1 MTAMPDDEPQQP
13 RNTFWARTF
22 ADARRSGNWTEVQR
36 RYTRSTAQQI
46 ASDIGNA
53 HRRKPAHLRVR
64 GIVPGEMWE
73 ARWEPIDGN
82 AEGDHRVFIRLRPAE
97 R

>member
-1 MTAMPDDEPQQP
+1 MTATPADDPQTP

-22 ADARRSGNWTEVQR
+22 GEARRTGDWTEVPR
-36 RYTRSTAQQI
+36 RYTRATAQQI
-46 ASDIGNA
+46 ASDISNA
-53 HRRKPAHLRVR
+53 HRRKPANQRVR
-64 GIVPGEMWE
+64 GIMAGEVWD

-82 AEGDHRVFIRLRPAE
+82 ANGDHRVFVRLRPPD